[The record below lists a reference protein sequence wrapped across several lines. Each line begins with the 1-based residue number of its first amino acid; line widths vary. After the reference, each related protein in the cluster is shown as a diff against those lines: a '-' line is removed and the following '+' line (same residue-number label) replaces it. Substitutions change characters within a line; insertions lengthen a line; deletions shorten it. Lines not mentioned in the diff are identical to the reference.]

1 MFDSSSFVPELPS
14 ACNGRPPQV
23 ITQQGHAAHSAS
35 VQSAQARGTS
45 ALSAAPRIVTT
56 GGKFSSPENPSTPS
70 HLAIVDFLAFTIVP
84 PSDDPLGWLFPY
96 LTDLFGISALLPKN
110 KGAAGYKTS
119 YDMNG
124 HGLLALGGKGQ
135 RGTVLVSLTGKGCT
149 RINNWPA
156 VQYFLESHCARLKR
170 VDVAHDDLQG
180 ESLNI
185 ESAVLWYHGGGFN
198 SGGRTPEHNTR
209 GDWLTPGSPNGRTLY
224 VGNRANGKYC
234 RIYEKGKQ
242 LGNPVSPWVRGEVEF
257 KDERRVLPYD
267 MLTRPSH
274 YLAGAYP
281 CFAYLNHAQEKIK
294 TITKAV
300 NISYDA
306 AVHHARQVVGR
317 LVHVM
322 MQMNGGDAFA
332 VINELKREGVPR
344 RLKNYADFLPQI
356 IEGGSA

>member
-1 MFDSSSFVPELPS
+1 M
-14 ACNGRPPQV
+14 
-23 ITQQGHAAHSAS
+23 
-35 VQSAQARGTS
+35 
-45 ALSAAPRIVTT
+45 
-56 GGKFSSPENPSTPS
+56 
-70 HLAIVDFLAFTIVP
+70 P
-84 PSDDPLGWLFPY
+84 PSDDSLGWLFPY

-124 HGLLALGGKGQ
+124 YGLLALGGKGQ

-156 VQYFLESHCARLKR
+156 VQHFLEGHRARLKR

-180 ESLNI
+180 TTLNM

-198 SGGRTPEHNTR
+198 SGGRTPEHSTR
-209 GDWLTPGSPNGRTLY
+209 GDWLTPGSPKGRTLY

-242 LGNPVSPWVRGEVEF
+242 LGEPSSPWVRGEVEF
-257 KDERRVLPYD
+257 KDESRVLPYA
-267 MLTRPSH
+267 MLTQPGD

-281 CFAYLNHAQEKIK
+281 CLAYLSHAQEKIK

-300 NISYDA
+300 SISYDA
-306 AVHHARQVVGR
+306 SVHHARQTVGR
-317 LVHVM
+317 LVNVM

-332 VINELKREGVPR
+332 VLNQLKREGVPR
-344 RLKNYADFLPQI
+344 RLKNYADFLPMI
-356 IEGGSA
+356 IDGGAA